1 MIPDQKDLTILHAM
15 ARLGTNSS
23 DEIHAETGIPKSTV
37 HYRIKRLQEEGIV
50 DDVLLNVDRE
60 SLGLSLTVV
69 SEVLAEYQEG
79 YHEQVGNKLAALN
92 GVNQVYFVMGD
103 TDFIV
108 ISHLPTHDMVK
119 DLVEGYEA
127 IDEVQRTSSK
137 FVIQTVKSGGSVV
150 LDWDTDVLMSALGI
164 DADGAI
170 EAADGDD

>member
-1 MIPDQKDLTILHAM
+1 MVPDHKDLRILLAM
-15 ARLGTNSS
+15 ADLGTSSS
-23 DEIHAETGIPKSTV
+23 DEIHEETDIPKSTV
-37 HYRIKRLQEEGIV
+37 HYRIKRLEDEGIV
-50 DDVLLNVDRE
+50 DDVLLDVDRE

-79 YHEQVGNKLAALN
+79 YHEQVGSKLAALN

-150 LDWDTDVLMSALGI
+150 QDWEPQALMSALGI
-164 DADGAI
+164 EAEEPI
-170 EAADGDD
+170 EADEGTG